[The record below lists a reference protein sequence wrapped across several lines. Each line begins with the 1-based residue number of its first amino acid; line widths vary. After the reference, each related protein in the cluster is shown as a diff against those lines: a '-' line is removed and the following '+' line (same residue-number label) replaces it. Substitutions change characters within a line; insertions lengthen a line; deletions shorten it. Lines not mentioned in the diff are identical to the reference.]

1 MGIKL
6 LSAIAVALAVG
17 TSAHATEF
25 VQNGGFETLG
35 AGAPASGSF
44 EFGASYKYANGVA
57 NWTSASS
64 NAFNVYF
71 VNNGTAT
78 TTDADTRFSPANGG
92 EHGQFLYSIPGGASP
107 QGGNFVA
114 LDGDGGYNGAITQT
128 VTGLTVGQT
137 YTLTFDWAAAQYADR
152 TGATTE
158 QIQYSLGGQTFS
170 TAIVDNASAGSNGWF
185 TESHTF
191 TANNTSEVL
200 SFLSVGTPSGLPP
213 VALLDGVS
221 LTGGVPEPAT
231 WAMMLVGFGGLG
243 ALLRQRRR
251 LVSAA

>member
-57 NWTSASS
+57 NWTSASTS
-64 NAFNVYF
+64 AFNVYF
-71 VNNGTAT
+71 VNDGTAT

-92 EHGQFLYSIPGGASP
+92 EHGQFLYSVPGGASP

-128 VTGLTVGQT
+128 INGLTIGQT
-137 YTLTFDWAAAQYADR
+137 YTLSFDWAAAQFADR
-152 TGATTE
+152 QGDTTE
-158 QIQYSLGGQTFS
+158 QIQVGFGGQSFLTD
-170 TAIVDNASAGSNGWF
+170 VKNNASQGSNGWF
-185 TESHTF
+185 TETTTF
-191 TANNTSEVL
+191 TATSSSQVL
-200 SFLSVGTPSGLPP
+200 SFLSVGTPAGLPP

-243 ALLRQRRR
+243 ALLRHRR
-251 LVSAA
+251 LVLAA